1 MLDLK
6 CIIHEDEFGNK
17 GLLPTLQTKG
27 AACADLALPKR
38 VTVEPFKPVKID
50 LLISFEIPE
59 GYKLVMYPR
68 SSLLINRFIIM
79 PTSIID
85 WDYRGHVHVPML
97 NISDITR
104 YFDEGERVA
113 QMELCPIYWN
123 KVNDNFVHLD
133 KERDQNGFG
142 GTGAV

>member
-6 CIIHEDEFGNK
+6 CVVHEDEFGNK
-17 GLLPTLQTKG
+17 GLLPTFQTKG
-27 AACADLALPKR
+27 AACADLALPKHI
-38 VTVEPFKPVKID
+38 TIEPFKPIKVD

-68 SSLLINRFIIM
+68 SSLLINRLIIM

-85 WDYRGHVHVPML
+85 WDYKGHVSVPML
-97 NISDITR
+97 NVSDITR

-113 QMELCPIYWN
+113 QIELHAAYWN
-123 KVNDNFVHLD
+123 EVHDNFVHLN
-133 KERDQNGFG
+133 KERDDKGFG
-142 GTGAV
+142 GTGII